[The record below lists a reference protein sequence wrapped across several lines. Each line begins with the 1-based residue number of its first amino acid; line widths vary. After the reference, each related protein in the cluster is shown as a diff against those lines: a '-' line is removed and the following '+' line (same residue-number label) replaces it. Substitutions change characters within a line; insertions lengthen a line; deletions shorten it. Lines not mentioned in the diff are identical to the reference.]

1 MTSAKILFHILLN
14 LFDVKI
20 LARESL
26 LRRVNGIALAFRI
39 VGERKGNE
47 IFREVEMPGELP
59 FFALPVQD
67 CAAQLGERQDFLHCP
82 YIRLIFPLTAQVK
95 RAFCVVKAAVFAV
108 SQLVR
113 QLVGL
118 IGGGL
123 DLRVYPEINDERE

>member
-1 MTSAKILFHILLN
+1 ML
-14 LFDVKI
+14 
-20 LARESL
+20 
-26 LRRVNGIALAFRI
+26 
-39 VGERKGNE
+39 
-47 IFREVEMPGELP
+47 GELP

-123 DLRVYPEINDERE
+123 DLSGVNRDGVRAADRHGQRFEATQGEIVDIDAACFSVLA